1 MATEIKCSFDGCARV
16 FSSVGN
22 MRKHL
27 FAAHKVRTKKVPK
40 KAKKHQ
46 PSGKMPVQIHFC
58 YNCGVPMPKEI
69 SV

>member
-1 MATEIKCSFDGCARV
+1 MPVIKCSFEGCSRE
-16 FSSVGN
+16 FSSAGN

-40 KAKKHQ
+40 KRKQ
-46 PSGKMPVQIHFC
+46 TGSMPVQMHFC